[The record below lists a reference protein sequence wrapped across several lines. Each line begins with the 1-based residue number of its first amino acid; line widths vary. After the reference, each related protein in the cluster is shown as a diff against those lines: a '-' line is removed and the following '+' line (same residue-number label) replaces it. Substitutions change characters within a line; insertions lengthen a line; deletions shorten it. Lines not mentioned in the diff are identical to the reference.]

1 MAFQSTLSVRIFKKS
16 VKPILAILALIA
28 VINPTFLQS
37 EKLATAQFKSETM
50 SLTSVIEVPE
60 KQKYSLFLSPDKFES
75 SLAHKDWLFRD
86 ESLKTRVVFMPFD
99 RNQRP
104 IDYTTVITSPNRGLG
119 SVEGLQ
125 AASGLEVPA
134 GKYKLYMTTKTDSAP
149 PIPTTVHLYMQP
161 EEGLFVRLQSLIEMV
176 NGLLS
181 VFLGIVTS
189 SLVTSK
195 IRELIGLE

>member
-1 MAFQSTLSVRIFKKS
+1 MAFQSSLSVRIFKKS
-16 VKPILAILALIA
+16 VKPLLAILAIIA

-50 SLTSVIEVPE
+50 SLTSVIEIPE

-86 ESLKTRVVFMPFD
+86 DSLKTRIVFMPFD
-99 RNQRP
+99 RTQKP

-125 AASGLEVPA
+125 AVAGLEVPA
-134 GKYKLYMTTKTDSAP
+134 GKYKLYMTSKADSSP
-149 PIPTTVHLYMQP
+149 PVPTTVHLYMQP
-161 EEGLFVRLQSLIEMV
+161 EGGLFVRLQSLFEMV

-181 VFLGIVTS
+181 VFLGIVLS
-189 SLVTSK
+189 SMVTGK
-195 IRELIGLE
+195 IREIIGLD